1 MNPSVAM
8 LVQHFFYFP
17 IFHALMRYLPL
28 FLLSLFLFACEGK
41 KKYDLIIRNALVYDG
56 TGALPL
62 NADVAVSGDT
72 IAFVGDLAAAE
83 GTSIIDARGLALA
96 PGFIDTHSHHDW
108 GLSEGPDAMAAVS
121 QGITTIIVGQD
132 GGSNTPL
139 RSFFK
144 ALSDSGVALNVGSY
158 SGHNTIRDMVM
169 GKDFKRKAKPAELDS
184 MMMILKDDL
193 EAGALGLSTGLE
205 YDPGIYS
212 HPEEV
217 LKLAQL
223 LPEYKGRYISHI
235 RSEDRDF
242 WEALNEV
249 VVIGK
254 TIKVPVQVSHFKLAM
269 KSLWGRA
276 DSALAIVSQA
286 RDSGVNITADIYP
299 YTFWSSTI
307 RVLFPD
313 RNFKDLNE
321 AEFILREVANP
332 EGIILNSYDPNPGYE
347 GRNLLDIA
355 VIERKSPAK
364 MLVDLIARLDECEEI
379 RGKECSG
386 SIVASSMAEADIIRL
401 LAWEHTNIC
410 SDGASMGRHPRG
422 WGAFTKILRHYVREE
437 QLMTME
443 KAISKMTSLSATNMG
458 ITKRGTIKPGNY
470 ADLVLFN
477 PQTVGDQSTIDDPQ
491 KMSTGIE
498 TVWVNG
504 SPVLIRGK
512 ATGRMPGRIIKR

>member
-1 MNPSVAM
+1 
-8 LVQHFFYFP
+8 VQHFIYFY
-17 IFHALMRYLPL
+17 IFRTLMRNLYLIL
-28 FLLSLFLFACEGK
+28 LALCFLTCQGK

-56 TGALPL
+56 TGTLPL
-62 NADVAVSGDT
+62 NADVAVNGDT

-83 GTSIIDARGLALA
+83 GNSIIDARGLALA

-108 GLSEGPDAMAAVS
+108 NLSDNPDALAPVS

-139 RSFFK
+139 RDFFK
-144 ALSDSGVALNVGSY
+144 ILSDSGVALNVASY
-158 SGHNTIRDMVM
+158 SGHNTLRDMVM
-169 GKDFKRKAKPAELDS
+169 GKDFKRKAKSSELDS
-184 MMMILKDDL
+184 MMALLKDDL

-212 HPEEV
+212 QPDEV
-217 LKLAQL
+217 LKLAGL
-223 LPEYKGRYISHI
+223 LPQYHGRYISHI

-249 VVIGK
+249 IVIGK
-254 TIKVPVQVSHFKLAM
+254 TAKVPVQVSHVKLAM
-269 KSLWGRA
+269 KSLWGQA
-276 DSALAIVSQA
+276 DSVLQIVSQA

-307 RVLFPD
+307 RVLFPA
-313 RNFKDLNE
+313 RNFRNLNE

-364 MLVDLIARLDECEEI
+364 MLVDLIARLDECEET

-386 SIVASSMAEADIIRL
+386 SIVASSMAEADIVKL
-401 LAWEHTNIC
+401 MTWEHTNIC

-422 WGAFTKILRHYVREE
+422 WGAFTRILRHYVREK
-437 QLMTME
+437 QVMTME
-443 KAISKMTSLSATNMG
+443 KAISKMTSLSATNLG
-458 ITKRGTIKPGNY
+458 ITKRGTIKPGYY

-477 PQTVGDQSTIDDPQ
+477 PQTVGDQSTIDEPQ

-504 SPVLIRGK
+504 SPVFIRGK
-512 ATGRMPGRIIKR
+512 ATGRMPGRIIKRKSS